1 VVEESFLV
9 TGLDWVAEEVLA
21 ARVAKCDELS
31 VAVDALRADGSDIIV
46 ADALSDCPLAQRTP
60 VGVFP
65 IVCGLCGLGDVLV
78 SLGLSSVVAG
88 GFGDWGGGCGGGG
101 ADGMAA
107 CATI

>member
-1 VVEESFLV
+1 MVEESFLV
-9 TGLDWVAEEVLA
+9 TGLDWIAEEVLA
-21 ARVAKCDELS
+21 ARVAECDELS

-46 ADALSDCPLAQRTP
+46 ADALSDCPL
-60 VGVFP
+60 GVFP

-78 SLGLSSVVAG
+78 SLGVSSVVAG

-101 ADGMAA
+101 VDGMAA